1 MKKIWID
8 LLTPKQ
14 AIFFRRLIEE
24 LEGEGL
30 EVIKTAR
37 DYRELNGVLSLHG
50 IKALIFGRH
59 GGKSL
64 YNKLVESSKRV
75 LQLANFISKEMPDA
89 TVSFSSPE
97 AARVSFG
104 LGIPH
109 VCVSDSPH
117 SIAVSK
123 LTIPLSRKLITSKFI
138 PLKEWLKFG
147 IRKEDVVR
155 YKAIDQYAWIKD
167 FKPDPRVLG
176 RLGLDTDEKIVVIR
190 EIESFASYVNSEEL
204 KSLEIAKEIVNRI
217 GDVKVIIIPRYEEQI
232 VKMKRLLK
240 VLRGKNIIILD
251 RVEDTT
257 SLIYFSKLFIGRG
270 GTMNGEAALLGI
282 PNVSNFPK
290 DLYVLKYL
298 ERVGLTKR
306 LMRTEEIVDY
316 ATVVLSEDDIRKS
329 MKKRAKRVMRGMEDP
344 LKVIRREVLSLI
356 DSP

>member
-1 MKKIWID
+1 MKKVWID

-14 AIFFRRLIEE
+14 AIFFKRLIEE
-24 LEGEGL
+24 LEEEGL

-59 GGKSL
+59 GGRSL
-64 YNKLVESSKRV
+64 YNKLIESSKRI
-75 LQLANFISKEMPDA
+75 LQLANFISKEMPDV

-147 IRKEDVVR
+147 IKKEDVVR

-167 FKPDPRVLG
+167 FKPDPKVLE
-176 RLGLDTDEKIVVIR
+176 RLGLGIDEDIVVIR

-204 KSLEIAKEIVNRI
+204 KSLEIAKEIVNKMA
-217 GDVKVIIIPRYEEQI
+217 DVKIIVVPRYEEQI
-232 VKMKRLLK
+232 FRMKRLLK
-240 VLRGKNIIILD
+240 VLGKKNIIVLD

-270 GTMNGEAALLGI
+270 GTMNGEAALLGV

-290 DLYVLKYL
+290 DLYILKYL

-306 LMRTEEIVDY
+306 LMGMKEIVDY
-316 ATVVLSEDDIRKS
+316 ATVVLSEDDVRKS
-329 MKKRAKRVMRGMEDP
+329 MEKRAKKVMTSMEDP

-356 DSP
+356 DGS

>member
-1 MKKIWID
+1 MKKVWID

-14 AIFFRRLIEE
+14 AIFFKRLIEE
-24 LEGEGL
+24 LERDGL

-37 DYRELNGVLSLHG
+37 DYRELNGVLSIHK

-59 GGKSL
+59 GGRSL
-64 YNKLVESSKRV
+64 YSKLIESSKRV
-75 LQLANFISKEMPDA
+75 IELANFISKERPDV

-123 LTIPLSRKLITSKFI
+123 LTVPLSKKLITSKFI
-138 PLKEWLKFG
+138 PLREWLKFG

-155 YKAIDQYAWIKD
+155 YNAIDQYAWIKD
-167 FKPDPRVLG
+167 FKPDPKVLE
-176 RLGLDTDEKIVVIR
+176 RLGLDEDEDIVVIR

-204 KSLEIAKEIVNRI
+204 KSLEIAKEVVSRV
-217 GDVKVIIIPRYEEQI
+217 GDVKVVIVPRYEEQI
-232 VKMKRLLK
+232 IKMRKF
-240 VLRGKNIIILD
+240 LRDFEKKNIIILE

-290 DLYVLKYL
+290 DIYILRYL

-306 LMRTEEIVDY
+306 LMKTKDIVDY
-316 ATVVLSEDDIRKS
+316 AIRVLSEDDLRKS
-329 MKKRAKRVMRGMEDP
+329 MERRAKRVMKGMEDP
-344 LKVIRREVLSLI
+344 LKVIRREVLSFI
-356 DSP
+356 ENS